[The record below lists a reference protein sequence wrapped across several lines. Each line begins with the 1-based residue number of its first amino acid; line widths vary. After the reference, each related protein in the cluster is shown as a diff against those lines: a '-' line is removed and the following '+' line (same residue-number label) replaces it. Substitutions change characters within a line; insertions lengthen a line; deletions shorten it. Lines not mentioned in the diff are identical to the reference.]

1 MLKYEFQREV
11 NVQEIYTHL
20 EVFPKTHFL
29 KPQYFMLAFNSIQI
43 QSSGTDLLVDHLGIA
58 HTHRHAHKK
67 SFYYQTR
74 DLNCLQGVATSS
86 ITISYW
92 CFKC

>member
-11 NVQEIYTHL
+11 NVQEIYTHP

-43 QSSGTDLLVDHLGIA
+43 QSSSTDLLVNHLGIA
-58 HTHRHAHKK
+58 HTHTDTHTKNHFIIK
-67 SFYYQTR
+67 QET
-74 DLNCLQGVATSS
+74 
-86 ITISYW
+86 
-92 CFKC
+92 